1 MTALGGDVGCLHAR
15 RTSAHNQHVL
25 SLGGRLVAGLVALNI
40 GIDGAGDALAKHNA
54 VQAAQAAN
62 AGADVVGVAGGCLV
76 AELGI
81 AQIGAAHHA
90 DVGSTVLDQLLG
102 NPCLVNAADRGNGNV
117 DVLFDLSRAGGMR
130 GLLRAG
136 GGNGRAALDG
146 GTARH
151 MNHVDAGLLQAT

>member
-1 MTALGGDVGCLHAR
+1 MAALGGNVGCLHAR
-15 RTSAHNQHVL
+15 RTGAHNQYVL
-25 SLGGRLVAGLVALNI
+25 GLGGRLVAGLVALNI
-40 GIDGAGDALAKHNA
+40 GVDGAGDALAKHNA

-62 AGADVVGVAGGCLV
+62 AGADVVGVAGSGLV

-102 NPCLVNAADRGNGNV
+102 NPGLVDAADGGDGNV
-117 DVLFDLSRAGGMR
+117 DVLFNLARAGGMR
-130 GLLRAG
+130 GLLRTG
-136 GGNGRAALDG
+136 GGNRGAALDG

-151 MNHVDAGLLQAT
+151 VNHVDAGLLQAT